1 MTMDDALKGLT
12 RKQLEELQVRI
23 ERELR
28 SCTLCGTEGAEA
40 YAVSRKGTR
49 ASLLL
54 CKPCFERHRL
64 PEGRAI
70 SSE

>member
-1 MTMDDALKGLT
+1 VIEDALKGLT
-12 RKQLEELQVRI
+12 RRQLEELQERI
-23 ERELR
+23 IRELR
-28 SCTLCGTEGAEA
+28 TCTVCGTEGAEA
-40 YAVSRKGTR
+40 YTVSNRHAKV
-49 ASLLL
+49 SMLF